1 MKLNVNSAFVRVIS
15 VSFALICMASLAHAD
30 HQKMVG
36 GIIVN
41 LGVVP
46 AENALGFT
54 GEAAVHDKGQPNG
67 AQHLVV
73 SLSDAKR
80 GIHVADAQVTVE
92 IRDPKGNVEKKTLL
106 PANLTGMPD
115 YSGIFR
121 FGYSGKYAIRV
132 VVTLKGSTKPLKAN
146 FIWTHVI

>member
-1 MKLNVNSAFVRVIS
+1 MKLNISSAVLRVIT
-15 VSFALICMASLAHAD
+15 VIFALGCLVGLARAD
-30 HQKMVG
+30 HQKTVG

-46 AENALGFT
+46 AERALGFS
-54 GEAAVHDKGQPNG
+54 GEAATHDNGQQSG
-67 AQHLVV
+67 SQHLVV

-80 GIHVADAQVTVE
+80 GIHVGDAQVTVE
-92 IRDPKGNVEKKTLL
+92 IKDPEGNVEKKKLL
-106 PANLTGMPD
+106 PANSTGMPD
-115 YSGIFR
+115 YSGMFR